1 MGAFLGAVLVSSSIS
16 GVEGLDFF
24 GIPIPTVEYTSSVM
38 PIVMGIILMYWVD
51 KLLKKII
58 PEMVR
63 YFLKPLLTMLIVV
76 PITLIVLG
84 PIGTELSGVVG
95 NALQA
100 FFSAASIIA
109 TPVCSAIYEVLFS
122 YDNSYYTH
130 CYHQTVKEYKS
141 NGSLIRSKT
150 DYYQAIGG

>member
-1 MGAFLGAVLVSSSIS
+1 
-16 GVEGLDFF
+16 
-24 GIPIPTVEYTSSVM
+24 
-38 PIVMGIILMYWVD
+38 MYWVD

-109 TPVCSAIYEVLFS
+109 TPVCSAIYPYLVMLGLDKAITPIMVEGIS
-122 YDNSYYTH
+122 SIGYDLVVAPMGFINIIKPLHKKRFPGRLDVYLP
-130 CYHQTVKEYKS
+130 
-141 NGSLIRSKT
+141 NINR
-150 DYYQAIGG
+150 A